1 MNAVKNSILIVGG
14 GIGGLA
20 AALACASKGAKP
32 RVIERAAVFSE
43 VGAGIQMGP
52 NVTRTLYALGLEKKL
67 QEVVFAPQQLQAR
80 DTESGKFLGVL
91 RLGQRSLEN
100 YGAPY
105 FSVHRADLH
114 QVLLQ
119 KLVSDGDV
127 DLSLNCEIDLIRDD
141 VDQVTVNGR
150 GLPEGFFDSID
161 TEALVGADGLWSATR
176 QYVVAKTSPRVTGLV
191 AYRAMLSM
199 QNLPEKLRTQDV
211 TVWMGPRVHAVLYP
225 VRQGESLNLVLV
237 VKGQPPESL
246 EAWDHQAH
254 QRDLELAMGP
264 VHSDLKEILA
274 AVPEWR
280 LWPLCDRPP
289 VKGPFEMAK
298 GRIALLGDA
307 AHPMRPFLAQ
317 GAGMAIED
325 AAELATSW
333 ARTDL
338 EVAKRWQLYANA
350 RWARNAKV
358 QARSIRNGQI
368 FHMQGPLRWGRDLA
382 LKLLGESLMD
392 VPWLYAEP

>member
-225 VRQGESLNLVLV
+225 VRQGESLNLVFV

-254 QRDLELAMGP
+254 QKDLELAMGP

-289 VKGPFEMAK
+289 VQGPFEMAK

>member
-225 VRQGESLNLVLV
+225 VRQGESLNLVFV

-254 QRDLELAMGP
+254 QKDLELAMGP

-289 VKGPFEMAK
+289 PLGPLEMAK
-298 GRIALLGDA
+298 GRIALWA
-307 AHPMRPFLAQ
+307 MRLTPCVLFWRKVLAWPLKTPLNWQ
-317 GAGMAIED
+317 PVGL
-325 AAELATSW
+325 ELT
-333 ARTDL
+333 
-338 EVAKRWQLYANA
+338 
-350 RWARNAKV
+350 
-358 QARSIRNGQI
+358 
-368 FHMQGPLRWGRDLA
+368 
-382 LKLLGESLMD
+382 
-392 VPWLYAEP
+392 

>member
-254 QRDLELAMGP
+254 QRDLELAMG
-264 VHSDLKEILA
+264 
-274 AVPEWR
+274 R

>member
-1 MNAVKNSILIVGG
+1 
-14 GIGGLA
+14 
-20 AALACASKGAKP
+20 
-32 RVIERAAVFSE
+32 
-43 VGAGIQMGP
+43 
-52 NVTRTLYALGLEKKL
+52 
-67 QEVVFAPQQLQAR
+67 
-80 DTESGKFLGVL
+80 
-91 RLGQRSLEN
+91 
-100 YGAPY
+100 
-105 FSVHRADLH
+105 
-114 QVLLQ
+114 
-119 KLVSDGDV
+119 
-127 DLSLNCEIDLIRDD
+127 LSLNCEIDLIRDD

-225 VRQGESLNLVLV
+225 VRQGESLNLVFV

-254 QRDLELAMGP
+254 QKDLELAMGP

-280 LWPLCDRPP
+280 LWHLCDRPP
-289 VKGPFEMAK
+289 VQGPFEMAK